1 MTLYNDIKNADAHS
15 WYTISSQSFSND
27 EPQYIKHKS
36 FSNNETIQLGPNR
49 GPTLELGQDL
59 GDEACIIVDTTQA
72 LALIAVLTNFLI
84 EYNGVTQPMT

>member
-1 MTLYNDIKNADAHS
+1 MTLYNDIKNADEHS
-15 WYTISSQSFSND
+15 WYTISPKSFSND
-27 EPQYIKHKS
+27 Q
-36 FSNNETIQLGPNR
+36 TIQLGHNR

-84 EYNGVTQPMT
+84 EYNGVAQPMT